1 MPSDQERFWPPR
13 PLDDADAPVE
23 HFSTIGPLA
32 EVEGAR
38 VLAGAAHHSNPKVRA
53 GVRMAVMG
61 VIVVAFLAVVIG
73 LIVGLT

>member
-13 PLDDADAPVE
+13 PLDASEAPGE
-23 HFSTIGPLA
+23 HHSTIGPLA
-32 EVEGAR
+32 GIEGASA
-38 VLAGAAHHSNPKVRA
+38 VAGATHHSNPRVRA

-61 VIVVAFLAVVIG
+61 VIVVAFLAVVVG